1 MLTVVKISV
10 MALIAIVAFPPHTH
24 ELAVMPSELSAV
36 SPDARAAA
44 APPNQSRQVGLLLE
58 ERRVQVSDD
67 MAYDQRTLPERR
79 MVDGTTPASTL
90 PTKLPLKIGD
100 NLKIGF
106 YETIDIASDRQGGR
120 DGVEPQSALRTF
132 YQRMDLSGDYTV
144 EQDGAISI
152 PLLGR
157 FQVDGRALGDIRAD
171 LAFSF
176 TAVFGRSAN
185 IDVRILDRPPIYV
198 VGPVKNPGAYK
209 YVPGMIV
216 LHAIALAG
224 GLDRGGENLSG
235 MVEGA
240 REMERVRIA
249 TSQVEQLLARR
260 ARLEAERDGGST
272 LPIPIQL
279 TGLALERTAGAVLE
293 TESSILRAEQARRRH
308 QDEEIASRVAAA
320 RNEAKALR
328 RKLDQFDVQKG
339 LRIERLDAM
348 KKLKDRGVVTSNN
361 VLMLRTDLADIE
373 ARRQDSLIAVAQAE
387 TRLAEAEGASA
398 RLSSEN
404 MAGLAKEIATVE
416 KEIAV
421 AREAMI
427 SARALATI
435 LYRPGSGTLPAQ
447 AYEIVRLSKGGAL
460 SLQATETSPL
470 MPGDVLK
477 IYPNVAANWVTPVPE
492 SEATLPYVHTA
503 DENFWTEFLRKPRP
517 GRVEGS
523 SDDLARHE
531 VTLGR

>member
-1 MLTVVKISV
+1 
-10 MALIAIVAFPPHTH
+10 
-24 ELAVMPSELSAV
+24 
-36 SPDARAAA
+36 
-44 APPNQSRQVGLLLE
+44 
-58 ERRVQVSDD
+58 
-67 MAYDQRTLPERR
+67 
-79 MVDGTTPASTL
+79 
-90 PTKLPLKIGD
+90 
-100 NLKIGF
+100 
-106 YETIDIASDRQGGR
+106 
-120 DGVEPQSALRTF
+120 
-132 YQRMDLSGDYTV
+132 
-144 EQDGAISI
+144 
-152 PLLGR
+152 
-157 FQVDGRALGDIRAD
+157 
-171 LAFSF
+171 
-176 TAVFGRSAN
+176 
-185 IDVRILDRPPIYV
+185 VRILGRPPIYV

-224 GLDRGGENLSG
+224 GLDRGEENLSG

-279 TGLALERTAGAVLE
+279 TGFALERTAGAVLE
-293 TESSILRAEQARRRH
+293 TESSILRAEQAMRRH
-308 QDEEIASRVAAA
+308 QDQEIASRVAAA

-328 RKLDQFDVQKG
+328 RKLDQFDVQKS

-373 ARRQDSLIAVAQAE
+373 ARRQDSLIAVAQTE

-416 KEIAV
+416 REIAA

-435 LYRPGSGTLPAQ
+435 LYRPRSGTLPAE

-460 SLQATETSPL
+460 SLHASETSPL

-477 IYPNVAANWVTPVPE
+477 IDPNVAANWVTPVPE
-492 SEATLPYVHTA
+492 SEATLPDVRTA